1 MENVENKNVQ
11 VENQVE
17 QVQTQKTKRSKKK
30 ILLLLLLMIMTGVML
45 ATSTFAWFTSN
56 RTVTVEDI
64 NVNVAASGGI
74 QISVDGSAWKTI
86 ITNADLLGAH
96 STYADATK

>member
-1 MENVENKNVQ
+1 MENVENQ
-11 VENQVE
+11 ELNQVGQQATVPVE
-17 QVQTQKTKRSKKK
+17 PTINEEKPKRSKKRLF
-30 ILLLLLLMIMTGVML
+30 LLLFLLVMTAIMLT
-45 ATSTFAWFTSN
+45 TSTYAWFTSN

-86 ITNADLLGAH
+86 ITNAD
-96 STYADATK
+96 